1 MPNTQFFGE
10 LLQLPE
16 TIGSGWF
23 GSYGSTGAVPVP
35 SVCHCE
41 ELCVSL
47 IDDGCRSYRYYAEG
61 NLKHCYIQSNLIS
74 TGSGYWG
81 TEQKPGEAFSARYSW
96 TSGTP
101 GRRVLRFYRALAHA
115 EDQFRRTFAY
125 GQPMLQAI
133 EALQISSF
141 VGVEGSYV
149 RVQVR
154 APYINY
160 CVGLQPLP
168 PARPRIFVEPGD
180 HECALQL
187 RGFAPPGGSAAQ
199 S

>member
-1 MPNTQFFGE
+1 MVQGE
-10 LLQLPE
+10 IFIE
-16 TIGSGWF
+16 SRMCF
-23 GSYGSTGAVPVP
+23 DFVGAAL
-35 SVCHCE
+35 E
-41 ELCVSL
+41 ALA
-47 IDDGCRSYRYYAEG
+47 DDGVRLAPEQPLGRDFLFVFGDRAEVVDAAG
-61 NLKHCYIQSNLIS
+61 
-74 TGSGYWG
+74 
-81 TEQKPGEAFSARYSW
+81 SARAR
-96 TSGTP
+96 
-101 GRRVLRFYRALAHA
+101 RRVLRFYRALAHA